1 MGGAGALGHAAAL
14 GSIPGEVGQL
24 QHVVAGHAAAAAS
37 GLQCSPI
44 DHIFQFHKAL
54 RRELKQLESD
64 AAALE
69 VVVLAACE
77 QHDQTQQQQGPQQQV
92 EAVPSAPEQQQQQQP
107 QGGGDGLGGGGSA
120 ANAAAGTQG
129 CPAAAAVLGHS
140 SHALQQLDGR
150 FHFLWGIYRAHSKAE
165 DEIVFPALESKEAL
179 HNVSR
184 AYSLDHEQ
192 VGWWVCVC
200 LGPQQLL

>member
-1 MGGAGALGHAAAL
+1 LLCCFAR
-14 GSIPGEVGQL
+14 
-24 QHVVAGHAAAAAS
+24 
-37 GLQCSPI
+37 
-44 DHIFQFHKAL
+44 

-77 QHDQTQQQQGPQQQV
+77 QHDQTQQQQN
-92 EAVPSAPEQQQQQQP
+92 QQQQQP
-107 QGGGDGLGGGGSA
+107 QPPEGTPEQQPEQQPPPPQQQQAHGGGMGSA
-120 ANAAAGTQG
+120 FRAQG

-192 VGWWVCVC
+192 VCW
-200 LGPQQLL
+200 

>member
-1 MGGAGALGHAAAL
+1 
-14 GSIPGEVGQL
+14 
-24 QHVVAGHAAAAAS
+24 
-37 GLQCSPI
+37 
-44 DHIFQFHKAL
+44 
-54 RRELKQLESD
+54 LESD

-77 QHDQTQQQQGPQQQV
+77 QHDQTQQQQQPPQQPHPQ
-92 EAVPSAPEQQQQQQP
+92 QQQQQQP
-107 QGGGDGLGGGGSA
+107 QQAHGGGGMGSA
-120 ANAAAGTQG
+120 FRAQG

-192 VGWWVCVC
+192 VCW
-200 LGPQQLL
+200 P